1 MVETEIGLRT
11 CRKIKIKRNKIV
23 GGKGKGEGWGG
34 FGNFCMGFLSVCV
47 LDYLE

>member
-23 GGKGKGEGWGG
+23 GGKGGG
-34 FGNFCMGFLSVCV
+34 DLETFVWVF
-47 LDYLE
+47 YLFVF